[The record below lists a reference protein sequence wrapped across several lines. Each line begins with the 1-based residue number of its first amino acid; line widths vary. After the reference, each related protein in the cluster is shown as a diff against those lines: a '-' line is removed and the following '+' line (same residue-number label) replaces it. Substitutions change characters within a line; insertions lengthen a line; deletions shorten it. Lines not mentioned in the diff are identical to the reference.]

1 MNEASSNRPAPSSR
15 WGAKIHLPLR
25 ILLPLCLIVM
35 VLAHT
40 AWSLFSLRSQI
51 VNSTSHEA
59 VIVLERTT
67 KHLVGSLER
76 AARRGDLAMMQDS
89 LMSLGTDPEIKM
101 AVLVDADGDVTVSM
115 RPGDLGHRF
124 SESIPHHYQAVSILD
139 RESLAGVRSTRT
151 GRTVRLDDGQTI
163 VAVHPVDLSPDPVP
177 TDSDRIRSGPV
188 GLFVVLRDIHPTI
201 LRATDAVSRQA
212 FGTLAVSCLIAIALG
227 LFLHFRIAKRLE
239 RLEEITRIVG
249 AGNLD
254 VRSGMTG
261 DDEVAALAHSLDHMV
276 SERGIAEQLLG
287 VQAMI
292 LAHVHDA
299 VISTDLNGKV
309 ETWNEA
315 ATRLFGY
322 SAEQAI
328 GRSIEFLFFPET
340 KVDWKQH
347 AVQPKSEHSGDDL
360 QLGLRRDD
368 GSEVLVSLR
377 LSLMC
382 SDDGQPIAIIGCCND
397 ITAQKH
403 FESKLSDS
411 ETQLREKLAEL
422 EHLYRNTPIGLC
434 MMDTDLRY
442 RRINDELAAINGRP
456 AEDHLG
462 RLLRDVLPDIAD
474 SIEPIYREVI
484 RTGRAKRNFEV
495 ERPPAD
501 GQARSSFFLVSYHP
515 LKDDAGQVRGVSTVV
530 KDVSERRR
538 AEERLRS
545 NEAQLAHVSR
555 LSTMGEMVAGIAH
568 EINQPLYAIANYATA
583 CGLLTRNRNA
593 GWEDKVQSVMG
604 RIADQ
609 AVRAGEII
617 KRLRGFVANTESK
630 SCPIDLNELIHDT
643 VELLSFESRRL
654 GADVT
659 LQLDPDLPA
668 VAGDRIQIQQVL
680 VNLIRNA
687 LEAMSEHQQD
697 HRELRICTS
706 TREGEVAVSIKD
718 SGPGVALD
726 VVDHLKEPFYTTK
739 AQGLGMGLAISQTIL
754 DAHDGHL
761 RIASDDSGAEFCIAF
776 PTLQMSS

>member
-1 MNEASSNRPAPSSR
+1 MNETSSNRPASLLR
-15 WGAKIHLPLR
+15 WGAKTHLPLR
-25 ILLPLCLIVM
+25 ILLPLCLIAM
-35 VLAHT
+35 VVAHT

-51 VNSTSHEA
+51 IDSTSREA
-59 VIVLERTT
+59 VIVLERTM
-67 KHLVGSLER
+67 KHLVGSMER
-76 AARRGDLAMMQDS
+76 AARRDELAMMQDS
-89 LMSLGTDPEIKM
+89 LVSLGTDPEIKM
-101 AVLVDADGDVTVSM
+101 AVLIDDDGDVTVSM

-124 SESIPHHYQAVSILD
+124 SESIPHPYRDVPVLQP
-139 RESLAGVRSTRT
+139 ESLTEVRSSPTD
-151 GRTVRLDDGQTI
+151 RTVRLDDGHTI
-163 VAVHPVDLSPDPVP
+163 IAVHRVDLSPHWDLG
-177 TDSDRIRSGPV
+177 DSAQSRSGPV

-201 LRATDAVSRQA
+201 QRATDAVSRQA
-212 FGTLAVSCLIAIALG
+212 FGTLAVSCMIAIALG

-239 RLEEITRIVG
+239 RLAEITRIVG

-254 VRSGMTG
+254 VRTGMTG
-261 DDEVAALAHSLDHMV
+261 DDEVAALARSLDRMV
-276 SERGIAEQLLG
+276 NDRGIAEQLLG

-299 VISTDLNGKV
+299 VISTDLNGNV

-322 SAEQAI
+322 SAEQAV
-328 GRSIEFLFFPET
+328 GRDIDFLFFPEST
-340 KVDWKQH
+340 VDWKEH
-347 AVQPKSEHSGDDL
+347 LMQPKTEHPNDDL
-360 QLGLRRDD
+360 QLGLRRND
-368 GSEVLVSLR
+368 GSEVLVALR
-377 LSLMC
+377 LSLMR
-382 SDDGQPIAIIGCCND
+382 SDDGHPLGIIGCCND
-397 ITAQKH
+397 ITEQKRV
-403 FESKLSDS
+403 ESKLSES

-422 EHLYRNTPIGLC
+422 EHLYRTTPIGLC

-442 RRINDELAAINGRP
+442 RRINDELAAINGLP

-495 ERPPAD
+495 ERPPVD
-501 GQARSSFFLVSYHP
+501 GQGQWSFFLVSYHP
-515 LKDDAGQVRGVSTVV
+515 LKDDTGRVRGVSTVV
-530 KDVSERRR
+530 KDISERRR

-583 CGLLTRNRNA
+583 CKQLMRTRSD
-593 GWEDKVQSVMG
+593 GWEDKIRSGMSK
-604 RIADQ
+604 IADQ
-609 AVRAGEII
+609 AIRAGEII
-617 KRLRGFVANTESK
+617 KRLRGFVANTK
-630 SCPIDLNELIHDT
+630 TAPCPIDLNELIEDT

-659 LQLDPDLPA
+659 LQLDPELPV

-687 LEAMSEHQQD
+687 FEAMSEHERD
-697 HRELRICTS
+697 RRKLRICTS
-706 TREGEVAVSIKD
+706 SRDGEVSVSVKD
-718 SGPGVALD
+718 SGPGIALD
-726 VVDHLKEPFYTTK
+726 VVDHLKDPFYTTK
-739 AQGLGMGLAISQTIL
+739 AHGLGMGLAISQTIV